1 MLINIDK
8 YILQVSFYLITLK
21 IFNLGWFFISFV
33 S

>member
-1 MLINIDK
+1 MLIDIDM
-8 YILQVSFYLITLK
+8 YILQVYFYLITLK